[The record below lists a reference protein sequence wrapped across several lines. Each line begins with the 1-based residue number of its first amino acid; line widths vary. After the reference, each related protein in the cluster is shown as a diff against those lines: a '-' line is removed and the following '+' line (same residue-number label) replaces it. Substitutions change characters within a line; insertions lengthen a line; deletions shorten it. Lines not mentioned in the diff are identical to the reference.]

1 MLHGLKTGSE
11 VLKQINQEMNLE
23 DVEKLLEE
31 TQEARAYQE
40 VGQHP
45 PNTPVTQSFPQE
57 ISNMLA
63 NNLTLEDEEAVQ
75 EQFKELQVVTPAV
88 SPPTDHRGGVLID
101 TYSGSQDWTK
111 GRYQAPGRFRHATRP
126 CQDYR
131 HRIVLSLCMRG
142 PWLTTHPRFPSGGT
156 NSGTG
161 ARSHIRPRN
170 IYTRIS
176 FLSCNTEHI
185 PRFRTTRSPPT
196 QRRS

>member
-1 MLHGLKTGSE
+1 M
-11 VLKQINQEMNLE
+11 
-23 DVEKLLEE
+23 
-31 TQEARAYQE
+31 
-40 VGQHP
+40 
-45 PNTPVTQSFPQE
+45 
-57 ISNMLA
+57 
-63 NNLTLEDEEAVQ
+63 
-75 EQFKELQVVTPAV
+75 

-142 PWLTTHPRFPSGGT
+142 PWLTTHPRLPSGGT

-170 IYTRIS
+170 IYTRIFIHGYFS
-176 FLSCNTEHI
+176 SAVI
-185 PRFRTTRSPPT
+185 PSIYLDSVQHGPH
-196 QRRS
+196 RRSAEVESESLSVFHLPLSYPHMRLPTVLYTLRL